1 MAQTVLPYIRMR
13 NRSRGFGSAGFSL
26 VEMLIVVCMIALMA
40 LFAYPKVAVIFNQTQ
55 VRSAR
60 LAVLNKFNQAR
71 MIARTSSRHT
81 YLIQQNSILWVE
93 REPRVVPLTNSTR
106 DTVGGY
112 LNLGLRYGVT
122 VTGLDTLSID
132 PRGLT
137 GLTGG
142 GGTIVVTRQGLSD
155 SVVISG
161 FGRISR

>member
-1 MAQTVLPYIRMR
+1 VAQTVHPNTLMR

-71 MIARTSSRHT
+71 MIARTSSRHSF
-81 YLIQQNSILWVE
+81 LIRQDTILWVE
-93 REPRVVPLTNSTR
+93 RTPRVVPLGGSTR

-112 LNLGLRYGVT
+112 LNLGQYGVT
-122 VTGLDTLSID
+122 VTGLDTVNID

-137 GLTGG
+137 GGG
-142 GGTIVVTRQGLSD
+142 GAIVVTRQGLSD

>member
-1 MAQTVLPYIRMR
+1 MR

-26 VEMLIVVCMIALMA
+26 VEMLIVVSMIALMA
-40 LFAYPKVAVIFNQTQ
+40 LFAWPKVVVVFNQSQ

-60 LAVLNKFNQAR
+60 LAVLNKYNQAR
-71 MIARTSSRHT
+71 IIARQSSRHA
-81 YLIQQNSILWVE
+81 YLIRQDSILWVE
-93 REPRVVPLTNSTR
+93 REPRVVPLAGSTR

-112 LNLGLRYGVT
+112 LNLGQYGVT
-122 VTGLDTLSID
+122 VTGLSSLTID

-137 GLTGG
+137 GGG
-142 GGTIVVTRQGLSD
+142 GAIVVTRQGLSD